1 MDVNHDC
8 AQAKQLLR
16 EHCGYEN
23 KITTAYMEKDFALLA
38 CKCII
43 REKMF
48 PKDFHWLSVTAAF
61 VYKIKL
67 QIQQIKSLRLLFNI
81 IFDIFAVV

>member
-1 MDVNHDC
+1 MIERVSRGYCFCYLEQFTRGQPRKQVHHWHHMDVNHDC

-48 PKDFHWLSVTAAF
+48 PKDFH
-61 VYKIKL
+61 
-67 QIQQIKSLRLLFNI
+67 
-81 IFDIFAVV
+81 